1 MSVIRCGGCRRAF
14 AFADA
19 SNALRKSVYCSS
31 WCMVEHPVDKREVR
45 NDEWRILY
53 AHGRNPLSI
62 AKLYGIS
69 HSLVYRTLKR
79 DKTA

>member
-1 MSVIRCGGCRRAF
+1 
-14 AFADA
+14 
-19 SNALRKSVYCSS
+19 
-31 WCMVEHPVDKREVR
+31 MVEHPVDKREVR